1 MPGRASAADAR
12 LKEAMRCLA
21 HLSSSDWSCP
31 SPESP
36 AFDRQARAR
45 AATRRHRNRAVGPLP
60 LLSADDLAH
69 HQRGAERDL
78 VAGQSLA
85 IR

>member
-1 MPGRASAADAR
+1 MGCQRQAEGGYDDVSHTYHLRTGPAR
-12 LKEAMRCLA
+12 RRSRL
-21 HLSSSDWSCP
+21 
-31 SPESP
+31 

-45 AATRRHRNRAVGPLP
+45 AATRRHRNRAVGLLA